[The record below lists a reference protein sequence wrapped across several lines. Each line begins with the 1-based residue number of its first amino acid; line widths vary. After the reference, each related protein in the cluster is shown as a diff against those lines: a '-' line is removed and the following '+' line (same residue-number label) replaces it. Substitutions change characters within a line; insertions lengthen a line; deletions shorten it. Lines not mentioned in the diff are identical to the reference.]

1 MTNQKSI
8 AVLPFDNL
16 SSDPENEY
24 FSDGVTEEIINA
36 LSRIDG
42 LNVTARTSSF
52 VFKSNK
58 QDIRK
63 IGKDLGVAMVMEGSV
78 RKANDRVRITAQL
91 IRSEDGFHIWS
102 ENFDRK
108 LVDIFELQDEIS
120 ILIADKV
127 REHSGH
133 FEIKDHLVEAPTDN
147 ITAYQLYLKGRYYF
161 NKWTLPTFK
170 KAAECYKRSIEED
183 PSFVLPYFG
192 AGFTYSC
199 LGSWGGMDQQ
209 PAYELVRSYYDQGK
223 KLDDSTFF
231 GLLCESQYLF
241 WAQWEYKK
249 AHEIVTQAHKL
260 NANDAELNE
269 YIAEIHTT
277 LGDFDAAWD
286 YIELS
291 TKLNPLSPNHCYT
304 EANYHYLKGD
314 FEAALISI
322 EKGLLI
328 VPEFI
333 ILVELK
339 LACFI
344 HLGQE
349 ENLLKTVDL
358 NRGMLQYPDLYHYIF
373 NLFHKKS
380 EVNQDEV
387 LRLYEEMQGAE
398 ITPLVGWDL
407 ILLISAGMIDES
419 IKCLKQKVEERRSQY
434 INFKHDPFYAPLRS
448 LPEFAA
454 LAKQRFPDSTLVTL
468 SALKATDNDVLS
480 ETEASTFRKLLL
492 DQMELESYHL
502 NSELSLK
509 DLAEKIEL
517 HPNKL
522 SWLLNEKL
530 NKNFYE
536 FINSYRLKEFQTR
549 AIDQSNSH
557 LSILGLAYE
566 SGFNSKSVFNHYF
579 KKTTGQ
585 TPKAWLTSIQN
596 QDSTP
601 E

>member
-24 FSDGVTEEIINA
+24 FSDGMTEEIINA

-42 LNVTARTSSF
+42 LKVTARTSSF

-78 RKANDRVRITAQL
+78 RKSNDRVRITAQL

-108 LVDIFELQDEIS
+108 LNDIFELQDEIS
-120 ILIADKV
+120 LIIADKV

-133 FEIKDHLVEAPTDN
+133 FEINDHLVEAPTDN

-170 KAAECYKRSIEED
+170 KAAACYKKSIEED

-192 AGFTYSC
+192 AGFSYSC
-199 LGSWGGMDQQ
+199 LGSWGGMDQK

-223 KLDDSTFF
+223 KLDGSTFF
-231 GLLCESQYLF
+231 GLMCESQYLF
-241 WAQWEYKK
+241 WACWEYKK
-249 AHEIVTQAHKL
+249 AYEIVTQAHKL
-260 NANDAELNE
+260 NPNDSELNE
-269 YIAEIHTT
+269 YLAEIHTT
-277 LGDFDAAWD
+277 LGDFDAAWE

-314 FEAALISI
+314 FETALESI

-344 HLGQE
+344 HLGRE
-349 ENLLKTVDL
+349 ESLLKTVDL
-358 NRGMLQYPDLYHYIF
+358 NKGMLQYPDLYHYVY

-387 LRLYEEMQGAE
+387 LSLYEEMQSAE

-407 ILLISAGMIDES
+407 ILLLSAGMIDASMKYLEV
-419 IKCLKQKVEERRSQY
+419 KVEERRSQY
-434 INFKHDPFYAPLRS
+434 INFKHDPFYAPLRPLS
-448 LPEFAA
+448 EFTT
-454 LAKQRFPDSTLVTL
+454 LAKQRFPDTTLTAF
-468 SALKATDNDVLS
+468 SSKKECNSDVLS
-480 ETEASTFRKLLL
+480 ETEASTYQRLLL
-492 DQMELESYHL
+492 DQMEQERYHL

-509 DLAEKIEL
+509 ELADKIQL

-522 SWLLNEKL
+522 SWLLNERL
-530 NKNFYE
+530 HKNYYD
-536 FINSYRLKEFQTR
+536 FINSYRLKEFQER
-549 AIDQSNSH
+549 ALDKENAH

-566 SGFNSKSVFNHYF
+566 SGFSSKSVFNDYF
-579 KKTTGQ
+579 KKTTGS
-585 TPKAWLTSIQN
+585 TPKNWIKQN
-596 QDSTP
+596 K
-601 E
+601 